1 MLQFAVYISF
11 IRLISHREIQPGLL
25 IQNGFVVAEGIKSDL
40 TVIRTHTAFTN
51 TTEAK
56 VGSCQMYDNVIYT
69 ATTITATLSK
79 LSNGVFVFG
88 ENVESQRLGLV
99 SEKSINFVYVAVG

>member
-1 MLQFAVYISF
+1 MQQFAVYISF

-25 IQNGFVVAEGIKSDL
+25 IQNGFVVAEGIKADL

-56 VGSCQMYDNVIYT
+56 V
-69 ATTITATLSK
+69 
-79 LSNGVFVFG
+79 
-88 ENVESQRLGLV
+88 
-99 SEKSINFVYVAVG
+99 